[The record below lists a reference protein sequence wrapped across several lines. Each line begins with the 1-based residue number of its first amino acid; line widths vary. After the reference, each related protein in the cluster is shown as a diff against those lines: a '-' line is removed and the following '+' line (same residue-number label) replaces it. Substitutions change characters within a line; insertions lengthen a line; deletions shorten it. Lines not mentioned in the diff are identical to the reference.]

1 MIQGG
6 DKMVEIKSFSK
17 SFGNFYALKDVSIKI
32 SDGEV
37 LGLVGENGAGKST
50 LIKILTGVYS
60 LQEGEVYLDGEKVHI
75 ENPTD
80 SQKLGI
86 NVIHQERNL
95 IPSFTGYEN
104 IFLGKKYITKLGGVI
119 DWKEMKL
126 YIDNFTKE
134 NGISLDLNKTAI
146 DMTPPEQLL
155 VELVRAMLNES
166 RVLIL
171 DEPTASLTDKE
182 KAILF
187 DNIAKIKEKSA
198 SIIYITHRMDEV
210 FEISDK
216 IAVLRNGKLIDVL
229 NKSDTNID
237 NVISLMTDN
246 WISNKS
252 NSNIDRGEKI
262 LSIRN
267 LKSQANHL
275 VDISFDCYS
284 GEILGLYGL
293 GGSGRTEILE
303 SIYGLR
309 EIDSGEIVLND
320 KKYENRSP
328 EQSIK
333 NGMILIPEDRRRQGI
348 VASHSVERNLVLS
361 TLKRYAKYG
370 ILNREKQKETA
381 KEMIDNLDIKLKN
394 QSQQIGE
401 LSGGNQQKVVFGK
414 TLLANPNIYL
424 CDEPTQ
430 AVDVKTREEI
440 HNLIRHKAREGM
452 GVIMITSDINE
463 MLEISDR
470 IVVIKNGES
479 IISLGNENL
488 STDEVIKYCY

>member
-1 MIQGG
+1 MI
-6 DKMVEIKSFSK
+6 EIKSFSK
-17 SFGNFYALKDVSIKI
+17 SFGNFYALKDVNIDI

-60 LQEGEVYLDGEKVHI
+60 LEEGEVYLDGRKVHI

-86 NVIHQERNL
+86 NVIHQDRNL

-104 IFLGKKYITKLGGVI
+104 IYLGKKYITKLGGVI

-126 YIDNFTKE
+126 HIDNFTKE
-134 NGISLDLNKTAI
+134 NGISLNLNKTAI

-166 RVLIL
+166 RVLVL
-171 DEPTASLTDKE
+171 DEPTASLTDRE

-187 DNIAKIKEKSA
+187 ENIAKIKEKGA

-229 NKSDTNID
+229 NSSDTNID
-237 NVISLMTDN
+237 HVISLMTDN

-252 NSNIDRGEKI
+252 NTNIDRGDKI
-262 LSIRN
+262 LSVRN

-275 VDISFDCYS
+275 VDISFDCYA
-284 GEILGLYGL
+284 GEVLGLYGL

-309 EIDSGEIVLND
+309 KSDSGEILLND

-328 EQSIK
+328 EKSIK

-348 VASHSVERNLVLS
+348 ISSHSVERNLVLS
-361 TLKRYAKYG
+361 TLRKYAKNG

-381 KEMIDNLDIKLKN
+381 KKMIDNLDIKLKA

-414 TLLANPNIYL
+414 TLLANPNLYL

-440 HNLIRHKAREGM
+440 HNLIRHKARDGM
-452 GVIMITSDINE
+452 GVVMVTSDINE
-463 MLEISDR
+463 MLEVSDR

-479 IISLGNENL
+479 IISLDNKNL